1 MQTEITHDLPKSGEA
16 YRQAAEAIPGGV
28 NSPVRAARAVG
39 ADPAFIARGE
49 GAYLWDVD
57 GNRYIDYVG
66 SWGPLI
72 MGHAH
77 PAVVD
82 AVCAAAQKGLSFG
95 APTPGETELVHAIRD
110 AFPSMEMVRLVSSG
124 TEATMS
130 AIRLARGVTGRDYI
144 VKFEGC
150 YHGHADALLVKAGS
164 GALTMG
170 VPSSAGVPAGITATT
185 LVARYNDLDS
195 VRELFAQHGE
205 EIAAVIVEPV
215 AGNMGVVPPVDGFL
229 NGLRDLTEAF
239 GSLLIFDEV
248 MTGFRVSFGGA
259 QERYDI
265 DPDLTCLGKIIG
277 GGMPLAAFGGK
288 RCYLE
293 QLAPLGPVYQAGTL
307 AGNPV
312 AVAAGLATVRLLR
325 EPGVHDAIVANTTA
339 LAHGI
344 RELGERAGVPLRVN
358 QVGAMFSVFFTD
370 QDVRDYESACSSDTD
385 RFARYY
391 RALRAAGVYT
401 APSQFEALF
410 MSAAHTDADVQHTL
424 ACVEGALAGL

>member
-1 MQTEITHDLPKSGEA
+1 MSEFVYTASEHAFQD
-16 YRQAAEAIPGGV
+16 AAQLIPGGV
-28 NSPVRAARAVG
+28 DSPVRAAKAVG
-39 ADPAFIARGE
+39 ATPAFIAKGE

-77 PAVVD
+77 PVVLE
-82 AVCAAAQKGLSFG
+82 AVCEAAHKGLSFG
-95 APTPGETELVHAIRD
+95 APTVAETELAQAITE

-130 AIRLARGVTGRDYI
+130 AIRLARGVTGRNY
-144 VKFEGC
+144 VLKFEGC

-170 VPSSAGVPAGITATT
+170 VPSSAGVPAKTTETT
-185 LVARYNDLDS
+185 LVAQYNNLEN
-195 VRELFAQHGE
+195 VRELFQQYGND
-205 EIAAVIVEPV
+205 IACVIVEPV
-215 AGNMGVVPPVDGFL
+215 AGNMGVVPPEEGFL
-229 NGLRDLTEAF
+229 QGLRDITKEYGA
-239 GSLLIFDEV
+239 LLICDEV

-259 QERYDI
+259 QGYYGI

-288 RCYLE
+288 REYL
-293 QLAPLGPVYQAGTL
+293 QYLAPEGPVYQAGTL

-312 AVAAGLATVRLLR
+312 ATAAGLATVKLLR
-325 EPGVHDAIVANTTA
+325 EPGVHEAIVQKTVQ
-339 LAHGI
+339 LAEGI
-344 RELGERAGVPLRVN
+344 REIAQRLGAPAWVN
-358 QVGAMFSVFFTD
+358 QVGAMFSVFFTETP
-370 QDVRDYESACSSDTD
+370 VRDYESACSSDTD
-385 RFARYY
+385 KFARYY
-391 RALRAAGVYT
+391 RSLRNEGIYV

-410 MSAAHTDADVQHTL
+410 MSAAHTQQDLDETL
-424 ACVEGALAGL
+424 SAVEKVLKAL

>member
-1 MQTEITHDLPKSGEA
+1 MSEFVYTASEHAFQD
-16 YRQAAEAIPGGV
+16 AAQLIPGGV
-28 NSPVRAARAVG
+28 DSPVRAAKAVG
-39 ADPAFIARGE
+39 ATPAFIAKGE

-77 PAVVD
+77 PVVLE
-82 AVCAAAQKGLSFG
+82 AVCEAAHKGLSFG
-95 APTPGETELVHAIRD
+95 APTVAETELAQAITE

-130 AIRLARGVTGRDYI
+130 AIRLARGVTGRNY
-144 VKFEGC
+144 VLKFEGC

-170 VPSSAGVPAGITATT
+170 VPSSAGVPAKTTETT
-185 LVARYNDLDS
+185 LVAQYNNLEN
-195 VRELFAQHGE
+195 VRELFQQYGND
-205 EIAAVIVEPV
+205 IACVIVEPV
-215 AGNMGVVPPVDGFL
+215 AGNMGVVPPEEGFL
-229 NGLRDLTEAF
+229 QGLRDITKEYGA
-239 GSLLIFDEV
+239 LLICDEV

-259 QERYDI
+259 QGYYDI

-288 RCYLE
+288 REYLKY
-293 QLAPLGPVYQAGTL
+293 LAPEGPVYQAGTL

-312 AVAAGLATVRLLR
+312 ATAAGLATVKLLR
-325 EPGVHDAIVANTTA
+325 EPGVHEAIVQKTA
-339 LAHGI
+339 QLAEGI
-344 RELGERAGVPLRVN
+344 REIAQRLGVPAWVN
-358 QVGAMFSVFFTD
+358 QVGAMFSVFFTEEP
-370 QDVRDYESACSSDTD
+370 VRDYESACSSDTEK
-385 RFARYY
+385 FARYY
-391 RALRAAGVYT
+391 RALRNEGIYV

-410 MSAAHTDADVQHTL
+410 MSAAHTQQDLDETL
-424 ACVEGALAGL
+424 SAVEKVLKAL